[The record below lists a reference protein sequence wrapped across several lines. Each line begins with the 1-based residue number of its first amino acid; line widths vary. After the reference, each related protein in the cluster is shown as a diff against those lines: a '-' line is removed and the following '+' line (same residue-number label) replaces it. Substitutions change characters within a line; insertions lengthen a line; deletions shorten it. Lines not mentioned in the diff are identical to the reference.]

1 MYVDSAANQKE
12 SRMGLVVVSLEM
24 IIIEKSL
31 RLGFLTTNNE
41 DEYEA
46 LLEGMAMVQ
55 NMGGR
60 AVEIF
65 SDSRLVI
72 GQVRGELK
80 ARDVRMQEYLNR
92 ARHLQSGFDSFSSHQ
107 IPKSRNTHTD
117 SLATLTTTSA

>member
-1 MYVDSAANQKE
+1 MYVDSATNQKE
-12 SRMGLVVVSLEM
+12 SRVGLVVVSLEM

-72 GQVRGELK
+72 GQVKGELE
-80 ARDVRMQEYLNR
+80 ARDVRMQEHLNR
-92 ARHLQSGFDSFSSHQ
+92 ARHLQSGFDSFSSYQ
-107 IPKSRNTHTD
+107 IPRSRNTHTD
-117 SLATLTTTSA
+117 SLATLATTSA